1 MAKKLGPPLVL
12 GVFTIMALVFLT
24 GGATDD
30 KDPLRENFKI
40 NAIYYDAGYVEV
52 SYVDKSDKTNSVT
65 LEILG
70 METSFQKTFSDSEFI
85 LLRVRILNCG
95 RGQDFAVVLDPSD
108 VVLLGFSF
116 FKICNLLVTSPS
128 ALALRRSSIFALKA
142 IAFLALPR
150 IAKPKTFTMDA

>member
-12 GVFTIMALVFLT
+12 GVFTIMTLVFLT

-85 LLRVRILNCG
+85 EIIQFPNVPKYG
-95 RGQDFAVVLDPSD
+95 WEVHPVVLEIEHEEFGH
-108 VVLLGFSF
+108 VQLKTEIHEL
-116 FKICNLLVTSPS
+116 NSPTPNTIYS
-128 ALALRRSSIFALKA
+128 T
-142 IAFLALPR
+142 P
-150 IAKPKTFTMDA
+150 

>member
-12 GVFTIMALVFLT
+12 GVFTILALVFLT

-52 SYVDKSDKTNSVT
+52 SYLDKSDKTNSVT

-85 LLRVRILNCG
+85 EIVQFPNVPKYGWEIHPIVMEIEHDEFGHVQLKTEIHELN
-95 RGQDFAVVLDPSD
+95 
-108 VVLLGFSF
+108 
-116 FKICNLLVTSPS
+116 SPTPNTIYS
-128 ALALRRSSIFALKA
+128 T
-142 IAFLALPR
+142 P
-150 IAKPKTFTMDA
+150 

>member
-12 GVFTIMALVFLT
+12 GVFTILALVFLT

-52 SYVDKSDKTNSVT
+52 SYLDKSDKTNSVT

-85 LLRVRILNCG
+85 EIIQFPNV
-95 RGQDFAVVLDPSD
+95 
-108 VVLLGFSF
+108 
-116 FKICNLLVTSPS
+116 
-128 ALALRRSSIFALKA
+128 
-142 IAFLALPR
+142 
-150 IAKPKTFTMDA
+150 PKYGWEIHPYSYGN

>member
-12 GVFTIMALVFLT
+12 GVFTILALVFLT

-40 NAIYYDAGYVEV
+40 NAIYYDTGYVEV
-52 SYVDKSDKTNSVT
+52 SYLDKSDKTNSVT

-85 LLRVRILNCG
+85 EIIQFPNTPKYGWEIHPIVVEIEHEEFGHIQLKTEIHELN
-95 RGQDFAVVLDPSD
+95 DPSPNTIY
-108 VVLLGFSF
+108 S
-116 FKICNLLVTSPS
+116 TP
-128 ALALRRSSIFALKA
+128 
-142 IAFLALPR
+142 
-150 IAKPKTFTMDA
+150 

>member
-12 GVFTIMALVFLT
+12 GVFTILALVFLT

-40 NAIYYDAGYVEV
+40 NAIYYDTGYVEV
-52 SYVDKSDKTNSVT
+52 SYLDKSDKTNSVT

-85 LLRVRILNCG
+85 EIIQFPNTPKYGWEIHPIVMEIEHEEFGHIQLKTEIHELN
-95 RGQDFAVVLDPSD
+95 DPYPNTIYS
-108 VVLLGFSF
+108 
-116 FKICNLLVTSPS
+116 TP
-128 ALALRRSSIFALKA
+128 
-142 IAFLALPR
+142 
-150 IAKPKTFTMDA
+150 

>member
-12 GVFTIMALVFLT
+12 GVFTILALVFLT

-85 LLRVRILNCG
+85 EIIQFPNVPKYGWEIHPIVMEIEHEEFGHVQLKTEIHELNT
-95 RGQDFAVVLDPSD
+95 PSPNTIY
-108 VVLLGFSF
+108 S
-116 FKICNLLVTSPS
+116 NP
-128 ALALRRSSIFALKA
+128 
-142 IAFLALPR
+142 
-150 IAKPKTFTMDA
+150 

>member
-85 LLRVRILNCG
+85 EIIQFPNVPKYG
-95 RGQDFAVVLDPSD
+95 WEVHPVVLEIEHEEFGH
-108 VVLLGFSF
+108 VQLKTEIHEL
-116 FKICNLLVTSPS
+116 NSPTPNTIYS
-128 ALALRRSSIFALKA
+128 T
-142 IAFLALPR
+142 P
-150 IAKPKTFTMDA
+150 

>member
-12 GVFTIMALVFLT
+12 GVFTILALVFLT

-30 KDPLRENFKI
+30 KDPLRENFQI

-52 SYVDKSDKTNSVT
+52 SYVDKSDKTNSVI

-85 LLRVRILNCG
+85 EIIQFPNVPKYGWEIHPVVMEIEHEEFGHVQLKTEIHELNT
-95 RGQDFAVVLDPSD
+95 PSPNTIY
-108 VVLLGFSF
+108 S
-116 FKICNLLVTSPS
+116 NP
-128 ALALRRSSIFALKA
+128 
-142 IAFLALPR
+142 
-150 IAKPKTFTMDA
+150 

>member
-12 GVFTIMALVFLT
+12 GVFTILALVFLT

-52 SYVDKSDKTNSVT
+52 SYLDKSDKTNSVT

-85 LLRVRILNCG
+85 EIIQFPNVPKYGWEIHPIVMEIEHDEFGHVQLKTEIHE
-95 RGQDFAVVLDPSD
+95 LD
-108 VVLLGFSF
+108 
-116 FKICNLLVTSPS
+116 SPS
-128 ALALRRSSIFALKA
+128 PNTIYST
-142 IAFLALPR
+142 P
-150 IAKPKTFTMDA
+150 

>member
-12 GVFTIMALVFLT
+12 GVFTILALVFLT

-52 SYVDKSDKTNSVT
+52 SYLDKSDKTNSVT

-70 METSFQKTFSDSEFI
+70 MATSFQKTFSDSEFI
-85 LLRVRILNCG
+85 EIIQFPNIPKYGWEIHPIVMEIEHEEFGHVQLKTEIHELN
-95 RGQDFAVVLDPSD
+95 DPSPNTIY
-108 VVLLGFSF
+108 S
-116 FKICNLLVTSPS
+116 TP
-128 ALALRRSSIFALKA
+128 
-142 IAFLALPR
+142 
-150 IAKPKTFTMDA
+150 

>member
-12 GVFTIMALVFLT
+12 GVFTILALVFLT

-52 SYVDKSDKTNSVT
+52 SYLDKSDKTNSVT

-85 LLRVRILNCG
+85 EIIQFSNVPKYGWEIHPIVMEIEHEEFGHVQLKTEIHELNT
-95 RGQDFAVVLDPSD
+95 PSPNTIY
-108 VVLLGFSF
+108 S
-116 FKICNLLVTSPS
+116 TP
-128 ALALRRSSIFALKA
+128 
-142 IAFLALPR
+142 
-150 IAKPKTFTMDA
+150 

>member
-12 GVFTIMALVFLT
+12 GVFTILALVFLT

-40 NAIYYDAGYVEV
+40 NAIYYDTGYVEV
-52 SYVDKSDKTNSVT
+52 SYLDKSDKTNSVT

-85 LLRVRILNCG
+85 EIIQFPNTPKYGWEIHPIVVEIEHEEFGHVQLKTEIHELN
-95 RGQDFAVVLDPSD
+95 DPSPNTIY
-108 VVLLGFSF
+108 S
-116 FKICNLLVTSPS
+116 TP
-128 ALALRRSSIFALKA
+128 
-142 IAFLALPR
+142 
-150 IAKPKTFTMDA
+150 

>member
-12 GVFTIMALVFLT
+12 GVFTILALVFLT

-30 KDPLRENFKI
+30 KNPLRENFNI

-52 SYVDKSDKTNSVT
+52 SYLDKSDKTNSVT

-85 LLRVRILNCG
+85 EIVQFPNVPKYGWEIHPIVMEIEHEEFGHVQLKTEIHELNT
-95 RGQDFAVVLDPSD
+95 PSPNTIY
-108 VVLLGFSF
+108 S
-116 FKICNLLVTSPS
+116 TP
-128 ALALRRSSIFALKA
+128 
-142 IAFLALPR
+142 
-150 IAKPKTFTMDA
+150 

>member
-12 GVFTIMALVFLT
+12 GIFTILALVFLT

-30 KDPLRENFKI
+30 KDPLRENFQI

-85 LLRVRILNCG
+85 EIIQFPNVPKYGWEIHPIVMEIEHEEFGHVQLKTEIHELNT
-95 RGQDFAVVLDPSD
+95 PSPNTIY
-108 VVLLGFSF
+108 S
-116 FKICNLLVTSPS
+116 NP
-128 ALALRRSSIFALKA
+128 
-142 IAFLALPR
+142 
-150 IAKPKTFTMDA
+150 

>member
-12 GVFTIMALVFLT
+12 GVFTILALVFLT

-40 NAIYYDAGYVEV
+40 NAIYYDTGYVEV
-52 SYVDKSDKTNSVT
+52 SYLDKSDKTNSVT

-85 LLRVRILNCG
+85 EIIQFPNIPKYGWEIHPIVMEIEHEEFGHIQLKTEIHELN
-95 RGQDFAVVLDPSD
+95 DPSPNTIY
-108 VVLLGFSF
+108 S
-116 FKICNLLVTSPS
+116 TP
-128 ALALRRSSIFALKA
+128 
-142 IAFLALPR
+142 
-150 IAKPKTFTMDA
+150 